1 MKEIYSHI
9 NEGRFIFSKPKRTD
23 RAIGVIYYCECP
35 NKCNLF
41 SQGKCLL
48 KNMTQFCKYGRVNR
62 VQSPT
67 VIAKSYRT
75 FIDNFKE
82 EHKETLD
89 KQLYGINKICD
100 VVDLVFLPIN
110 FLHMNRKADFSV
122 NKDFGFG
129 GQIVMVAQSKFTKE
143 FIDEHILQFRPQSI
157 FGNCTIEDYEKKC
170 LPTFMNQLKDYDTKL
185 FHDVIAMRSEYTEL
199 YSNISNT
206 GRTADLRTLTPN
218 KGTFID
224 CHGANWI
231 WDGEYLVSN
240 DSNCAFM
247 PIDSSNFSQIKVKV
261 RLDIPTWIKIT
272 DDGQAN
278 DNTVFFD

>member
-9 NEGRFIFSKPKRTD
+9 DEGRSIFSKPKRTD
-23 RAIGVIYYCECP
+23 RAIGFTYYCECP

-48 KNMTQFCKYGRVNR
+48 KNMTRFCKYGRVNR

-89 KQLYGINKICD
+89 KKLYGINKICD

-110 FLHMNRKADFSV
+110 FLNMNRKADFSV
-122 NKDFGFG
+122 NKDFGFS
-129 GQIVMVAQSKFTKE
+129 GQIVMVEKSKFTKE
-143 FIDEHILQFRPQSI
+143 FIDEHILQFRPRS
-157 FGNCTIEDYEKKC
+157 FFSYCTIESYEKKC

-224 CHGANWI
+224 YHGANWI

-261 RLDIPTWIKIT
+261 RLDIPTRIKIT

-278 DNTVFFD
+278 DNTVFFE

>member
-9 NEGRFIFSKPKRTD
+9 NDGRSVFSKPKRTD
-23 RAIGVIYYCECP
+23 RAIGFTYYCECP

-41 SQGKCLL
+41 SRGKCLL
-48 KNMTQFCKYGRVNR
+48 KNMTQFCKYGMVNR

-82 EHKETLD
+82 EHKETID

-100 VVDLVFLPIN
+100 VVDLVFLPVN

-122 NKDFGFG
+122 NRDFGFG
-129 GQIVMVAQSKFTKE
+129 GQVVMVEKSKFTKE
-143 FIDEHILQFRPQSI
+143 FIDEHILQFRPRSY
-157 FGNCTIEDYEKKC
+157 FGYSTIKDYGKKS
-170 LPTFMNQLKDYDTKL
+170 LPIFMNQLKDYNIQL
-185 FHDVIAMRSEYTEL
+185 FHEVIAMRPEYNEL
-199 YSNISNT
+199 YSNISNV
-206 GRTADLRTLTPN
+206 GRIADLRTLTPN
-218 KGTFID
+218 KGTFVD

-240 DSNCAFM
+240 DSDCAFM

-261 RLDIPTWIKIT
+261 RIDIPTRIKIA
-272 DDGQAN
+272 DDWQVN